1 MEGKKIGEKI
11 AERKETGWQEREEQV
26 ARKILQLS
34 RTKLYFSMRFLDM
47 AFSALLP
54 QADWQEQGVG
64 TDGTVLYFHP
74 AFLCTLYRKEPI
86 QVNRLYLHTVLH
98 CLFYHLTRRKG
109 REERLYF
116 LACDIAVESIID
128 SLNHPPLRRGRAW
141 LRRQTYHRL
150 EDAGKVLTAERT
162 YEKLK
167 QWELSEEEMFRLE
180 EEFRRDS
187 HSFWPKEEDE
197 KSREMENR
205 WRQLSEQTQT
215 DVETFAKE
223 SADSSKPVV
232 KQLQIENRKRYDYR
246 EFLRKF
252 AVLKEEVQMDEDSFD
267 YGFYTYGLS
276 LYGNMPLIEP
286 QEWKEVEKIEEFVIV
301 VDTSMSCSG
310 ETVRRFLE
318 ETYDILAQKESY
330 FRNIHIRIL
339 QCDDQVRSDDRITSA
354 EELKTYMEGFRLVGE
369 GGTDFRPAFAY
380 VEKLV
385 AEKQFHKLRGL
396 IYFTDG
402 KGIYPARKPPYQTAF
417 VFMKQDYQEE
427 SVPPWAIRLILEEE
441 EWNG

>member
-1 MEGKKIGEKI
+1 MAAGNEES
-11 AERKETGWQEREEQV
+11 WQEREEQV

-54 QADWQEQGVG
+54 QADWQERQVG
-64 TDGTVLYFHP
+64 TDGTILYFHP
-74 AFLCTLYRKEPI
+74 VFLCAVYKREPI
-86 QVNRLYLHTVLH
+86 QVNRLYLHAVLH
-98 CLFYHLTRRKG
+98 CLFYHLTGRKG

-116 LACDIAVESIID
+116 LACDIAVESVID
-128 SLNHPPLRRGRAW
+128 SLNHPPLRRSRAW
-141 LRRQTYHRL
+141 LRRQTYRRL
-150 EDAGKVLTAERT
+150 EDSGKVLTAERI
-162 YEKLK
+162 YGQLLA
-167 QWELSEEEMFRLE
+167 WGLSDQEVLRLE
-180 EEFRRDS
+180 EEFHKDS
-187 HSFWPKEEDE
+187 HSFWPKEEE
-197 KSREMENR
+197 ETSKEMENS
-205 WRQLSEQTQT
+205 WRQLSQQTQT
-215 DVETFAKE
+215 DGETFAQE
-223 SADSSKPVV
+223 SANSNKPVV

-246 EFLRKF
+246 DFLRKF
-252 AVLKEEVQMDEDSFD
+252 AVLKEEVGLDEDSFD

-286 QEWKEVEKIEEFVIV
+286 QEWKEAEKIEEFVIV

-339 QCDDQVRSDDRITSA
+339 QCDDQVRQDDRIASA
-354 EELKTYMEGFRLVGE
+354 EDLKTYMEDLQLTGE

-380 VEKLV
+380 VEQLV

-402 KGIYPARKPPYQTAF
+402 KGVYPSRKPPYQTAF
-417 VFMKQDYQEE
+417 VFLKQDYEEE

-441 EWNG
+441 EWHV